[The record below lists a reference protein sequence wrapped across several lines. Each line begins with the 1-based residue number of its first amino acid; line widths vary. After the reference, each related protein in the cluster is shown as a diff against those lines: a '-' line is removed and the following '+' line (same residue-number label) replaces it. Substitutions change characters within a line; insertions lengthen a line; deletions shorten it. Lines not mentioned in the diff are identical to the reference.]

1 MIYLIDDNQKRQQDS
16 GWSNDKFEEYK
27 DFIQPI
33 YRLSEITDDLR
44 NELFR
49 NENNVILFHESFFE
63 NFENK
68 QANDVNDIR
77 NKLEESSNTN
87 STRYYLIF
95 SGSNSERKLNE
106 NNTSASI
113 PVHILY
119 NNLEIFLKKFQ
130 NSNEYNLKYLLYGSN
145 PDIEPFLLEELNKSN
160 RLFIEDSLNLTNE
173 INDYFFFRSKL
184 DVNPISE
191 NNTTIFNKDSQFGLH
206 EKIEENLSNTKYKG
220 IFVPLCFGSSLSDFN
235 GLRLAAEIRCT
246 NCINQ
251 FIPIFIY
258 SFVGLN
264 YLLEHEYFNILKTKN
279 IQLVPYSKKAFGNA
293 ANKYFDSFKPE
304 ELSKEMIKLRL
315 DPPLNYTDSHSIA
328 NEWAIHQWAKTIG
341 CSENEELKKVFQ
353 NVQYNLYFKYLRTI
367 HPISNRDIIS
377 TTKLKINADGK
388 PRVLLID
395 DEAEKGWNEIF
406 AFLLSDLNN
415 IYSDCLRVDF
425 KRLSSDEII
434 EKAIDKIFTDNI
446 DVVILDFR
454 LNSSDFENKKS
465 EQITSIKL
473 LKEIKKRN
481 PGIQVI
487 AFSATNK
494 VWNLQALQE
503 AEVDSF
509 IFKDGN
515 ENIHL
520 IIESL
525 ILKLTSSIKK
535 SSWLKPIWNKTISV
549 IDHLE
554 AQRKKHILDRD
565 FSGAITTFLQLGFDS
580 LINSN
585 KRFSFDSAFIYYF
598 LILEAISKQMI
609 NEDTPHKVNYTNK
622 YGESKSGYK
631 FQFRSNYDFLKD
643 FEGNQYMQVAA
654 GDDLI
659 SSEKRIPYNPKFH
672 NLISL
677 SGIDDINPIKIVELR
692 NKFNHPNLIDQRV
705 IAVIEKDNID
715 KIFEVCTKLLK
726 NL

>member
-1 MIYLIDDNQKRQQDS
+1 MIYLIDDNKKRQQDS
-16 GWSNDKFEEYK
+16 GWSNEKFEEYK